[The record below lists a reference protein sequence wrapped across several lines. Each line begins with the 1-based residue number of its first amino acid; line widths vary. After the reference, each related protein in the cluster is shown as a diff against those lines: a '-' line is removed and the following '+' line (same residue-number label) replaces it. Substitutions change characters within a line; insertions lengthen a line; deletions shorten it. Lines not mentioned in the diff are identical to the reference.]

1 VTEEQNLLE
10 KLRRVE
16 ALFASTPF
24 DGERSAAAD
33 AIERIRERLRAQQA
47 VDPPIEFKFTLPD
60 AWSQRLMIAL
70 MRRYGLSP
78 YRLRGQRR
86 TTVMA
91 RVPVGF
97 VDQTLW
103 PEFVQLDNTL
113 RDYLNEVTNRVIRE
127 AIHADVSDA
136 DERSQPALDAPS
148 RSTGAGT

>member
-1 VTEEQNLLE
+1 MTEGQQLLE

-24 DGERSAAAD
+24 EGERDAAAD
-33 AIERIRERLRAQQA
+33 VMARIRERLAAQQA
-47 VDPPIEFKFTLPD
+47 LDPPVEFKFTLTD
-60 AWSQRLMIAL
+60 SWSQRLMIAL
-70 MRRYGLSP
+70 LRRYGLSP

-91 RVPVGF
+91 RVPQGF

-113 RDYLNEVTNRVIRE
+113 RAYLDEVTDRVIRE
-127 AIHADVSDA
+127 AIHTDVSDA
-136 DERSQPALDAPS
+136 DERSQPTLEGPARAMGAAP
-148 RSTGAGT
+148 